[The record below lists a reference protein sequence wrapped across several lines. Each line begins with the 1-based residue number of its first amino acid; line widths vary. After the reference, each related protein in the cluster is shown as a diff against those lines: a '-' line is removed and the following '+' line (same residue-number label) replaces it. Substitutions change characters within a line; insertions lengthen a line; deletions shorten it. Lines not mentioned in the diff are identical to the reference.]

1 MTIYAGK
8 IWTGV
13 ADNDWGEAF
22 AVEDGIISATG
33 TLEEV
38 KTKAADGSEVVNL
51 TEGVVTPGLMD
62 DHLHLNLGGTQLA
75 HELPLDPTDDADTI
89 LEKVSEWI
97 TRLEPGEWVIG
108 GIIGSGVLPSLNN
121 VKFLEKL
128 DAVSNGH
135 PVLLR
140 DGTMHNRQIN
150 SAGFAAMGVDA
161 KSPDPEG
168 GTYVRDEQGRL
179 TGALWELAGSVAEG
193 AAAQSH
199 KIPNNARPLPYKQPS
214 TASHPWVLPP
224 CRIPQPCSRILKGLQ
239 RSKNPASW
247 ICT

>member
-51 TEGVVTPGLMD
+51 TEDVVTPGLMD
-62 DHLHLNLGGTQLA
+62 DHLHFNLGGTQLA

-97 TRLEPGEWVIG
+97 TRLEPGE
-108 GIIGSGVLPSLNN
+108 
-121 VKFLEKL
+121 
-128 DAVSNGH
+128 
-135 PVLLR
+135 
-140 DGTMHNRQIN
+140 
-150 SAGFAAMGVDA
+150 
-161 KSPDPEG
+161 
-168 GTYVRDEQGRL
+168 
-179 TGALWELAGSVAEG
+179 
-193 AAAQSH
+193 
-199 KIPNNARPLPYKQPS
+199 
-214 TASHPWVLPP
+214 
-224 CRIPQPCSRILKGLQ
+224 
-239 RSKNPASW
+239 
-247 ICT
+247 